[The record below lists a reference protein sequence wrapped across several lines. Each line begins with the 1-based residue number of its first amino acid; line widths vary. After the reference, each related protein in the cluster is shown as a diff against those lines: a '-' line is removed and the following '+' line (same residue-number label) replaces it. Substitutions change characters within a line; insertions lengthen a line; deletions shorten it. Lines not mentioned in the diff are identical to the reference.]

1 MTITH
6 MDITSVPDA
15 VMSHC
20 VIHGNMVYLAGIRA
34 STFPADIRT
43 QTKEVLATI
52 DSYLARAGTKRSNI
66 LTAQVWL
73 KDMGLFQEMNEVWN
87 TWVDAESPPSRAC
100 VSGELCR
107 PEILVEIMVTA
118 LKGGN

>member
-6 MDITSVPDA
+6 MDITSAPDT
-15 VMSHC
+15 VMSQC
-20 VIHGNMVYLAGIRA
+20 VVHGNMVYLAGITA
-34 STFPADIRT
+34 NTFPADICT

-52 DSYLARAGTKRSNI
+52 DSYLARAGTERSNI

-73 KDMGLFQEMNEVWN
+73 KDMNLFQDMNGVWN
-87 TWVDAESPPSRAC
+87 AWVDAKSPPSRAC

-107 PEILVEIMVTA
+107 PEILIEIMVTA
-118 LKGGN
+118 LKGSN